1 MEIDGTPLSFLTQE
15 DYNYLFPNI
24 INPNN
29 NKKRTRQDEEQHN
42 EEFPQQYPQK
52 KSNNNNIK
60 EIIASLILLEQEE
73 EEEQKNQLFDR
84 EQHKNMF
91 NSNFN
96 NQTQTMN
103 NYMEQLQNHYSQ
115 IDQFHHTSTKKA
127 RLNAVA
133 TASSI
138 VSNSLQPGSTNQTGL
153 ETGSVQPHQRRL
165 WVKDRSKDWWENCN
179 RSNFPEKEFRQ
190 CFRMSKSTFN
200 MICNELDSSITK
212 KNTTLRD
219 AIPVRQRV
227 AVCIYRLATGE
238 PLRLVSKKFGLGI
251 STCHKLV
258 LEVCSAIKTVLME
271 KYLCWPD
278 EETMKKTK
286 EDFEGIFGIPN
297 VGGAM
302 YTTHIPIIAPK
313 VNVAMYYN
321 KKHTER
327 NQKTSYSITV
337 QGVVNSKG
345 VFTDVCIGWPGS
357 MGDNR
362 VLEKSAL
369 YERAKRGNLKN
380 IWIVGNSGYPLM
392 DWVLVPYKHKNLT
405 WTQHGF
411 NERIEEIEKVGKDAF
426 GRLKGRWGCLQKR
439 TEIKLQ
445 DLPIV
450 LGACCVL
457 HNICEIMNEEIDD
470 EWRFEVFDDEMVVED
485 DVCSLDCL
493 HARDQIAHYLLHHG
507 RAGTG
512 FL

>member
-1 MEIDGTPLSFLTQE
+1 MEIDDTPLSFLTQE
-15 DYNYLFPNI
+15 DYNYLFTNI

-29 NKKRTRQDEEQHN
+29 NIKKQRTRQDDEQHN
-42 EEFPQQYPQK
+42 DQGGQQK
-52 KSNNNNIK
+52 KSNGNNNIK
-60 EIIASLILLEQEE
+60 EILASLILLEQEE
-73 EEEQKNQLFDR
+73 EIDQKNRLFHS
-84 EQHKNMF
+84 EQQKNMF

-103 NYMEQLQNHYSQ
+103 HYMEQLQNHYSQ
-115 IDQFHHTSTKKA
+115 IDQFHHTRTKKS

-133 TASSI
+133 TVSSI
-138 VSNSLQPGSTNQTGL
+138 AISNSLQPGLDQTGSANQTDL
-153 ETGSVQPHQRRL
+153 ESGSVQPHQRRV

-286 EDFEGIFGIPN
+286 EEFEG
-297 VGGAM
+297 
-302 YTTHIPIIAPK
+302 
-313 VNVAMYYN
+313 
-321 KKHTER
+321 
-327 NQKTSYSITV
+327 
-337 QGVVNSKG
+337 
-345 VFTDVCIGWPGS
+345 S
-357 MGDNR
+357 MDDNR

-470 EWRFEVFDDEMVVED
+470 EWRFDVFDDEMVVED

>member
-1 MEIDGTPLSFLTQE
+1 MEIDDTTPLSFLTQE
-15 DYNYLFPNI
+15 DYNYLFTNI
-24 INPNN
+24 INSNN
-29 NKKRTRQDEEQHN
+29 NIKKRIRQDDEQHN
-42 EEFPQQYPQK
+42 DQGGNEDEEHQRK
-52 KSNNNNIK
+52 KSNSKNNIK

-73 EEEQKNQLFDR
+73 EIDRKNRLFDL
-84 EQHKNMF
+84 EQQKNMF

-103 NYMEQLQNHYSQ
+103 HYMEQLQNHYSQ
-115 IDQFHHTSTKKA
+115 IDQFHHTRTKKS

-133 TASSI
+133 TVSSI
-138 VSNSLQPGSTNQTGL
+138 AISNSLQPGLDQTGSINQTDL
-153 ETGSVQPHQRRL
+153 ESGSVQPHQRRI

-200 MICNELDSSITK
+200 LICNELDSSITK

-286 EDFEGIFGIPN
+286 EEFE
-297 VGGAM
+297 
-302 YTTHIPIIAPK
+302 
-313 VNVAMYYN
+313 
-321 KKHTER
+321 
-327 NQKTSYSITV
+327 
-337 QGVVNSKG
+337 
-345 VFTDVCIGWPGS
+345 GS
-357 MGDNR
+357 MGDNH

-507 RAGTG
+507 RADNLTVTG
-512 FL
+512 ISSSEIRAANRLLDFRKMLYASQQ